1 MTISATLKMHYVS
14 KKWLD
19 ILSRY
24 NVWRLILM
32 REYKRNKGFR
42 KMFDTMGWSK
52 FLQKKCA
59 TTEDNQLKYIAFVT
73 LYINEKQKL

>member
-1 MTISATLKMHYVS
+1 MHYVS

-32 REYKRNKGFR
+32 REYMRNKGFR
-42 KMFDTMGWSK
+42 KMFDTMSWSK
-52 FLQKKCA
+52 FLQKKRA
-59 TTEDNQLKYIAFVT
+59 TTEDNQLKYLAFVT